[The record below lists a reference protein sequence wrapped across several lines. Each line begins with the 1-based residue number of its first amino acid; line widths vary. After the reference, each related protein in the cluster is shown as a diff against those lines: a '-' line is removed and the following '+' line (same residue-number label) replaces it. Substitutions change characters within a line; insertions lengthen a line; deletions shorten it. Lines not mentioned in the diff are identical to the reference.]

1 MTSFHKLKK
10 LYDDNEH
17 IAYAKA
23 FITDPRLL
31 LRSREKEM
39 EIETLAILR
48 SYLNSNS
55 SQEQK
60 VAYQDFILDKLM
72 EESVPKCMDFIKGF
86 IEHYYIIKT
95 SRHAV
100 QSTATKAYIN
110 RCMSEFKDEG
120 IQHSYGDDIASIQI
134 FRCLLLEKPESIFYD
149 DTERKAVKRPLRRAE

>member
-1 MTSFHKLKK
+1 MTSFPKLKK

-31 LRSREKEM
+31 LRSSEKEM

-48 SYLNSNS
+48 SYLKSNSN
-55 SQEQK
+55 QEQK

-72 EESVPKCMDFIKGF
+72 EESVPECMDFIKGF

-100 QSTATKAYIN
+100 QTTATKAYIN

-120 IQHSYGDDIASIQI
+120 IKHSYGDDVASIQV
-134 FRCLLLEKPESIFYD
+134 FRCLLVGKPESIFYD
-149 DTERKAVKRPLRRAE
+149 NMERKAVKRPLRRAE